1 MAINNKSYVYLSA
14 LLRAR
19 EAKMLNGEKAERILN
34 ASTFEES
41 AKQLV
46 DCGYPDMS
54 GMKIKDIDE
63 CLNNRRASIFSEISL
78 IVPDKSVV
86 EVFQMKYDYHNAK
99 VTIKANAMDIDRAD
113 LYSNSGR
120 FSPER
125 LENVIRE
132 DKYYDVPQIMGTAL
146 QEAKSYLAR
155 TGNPQ
160 HADFILDKAYFGE
173 LTIISKQL
181 ESPFIK
187 GYVQLLID
195 SYNFRSAIRTLRMHK
210 NIEFLRTALVDGGT
224 VSTERVLIAANS
236 GENLSSLY
244 ANTLLG
250 KAASLAASTASGGSQ
265 TAFEL
270 ACDNAVTAYL
280 INAKLVSFGAEP
292 VIAYLAA
299 TEGEITTVRMI
310 MTGKLAGIN
319 QENISERLRDLYA

>member
-1 MAINNKSYVYLSA
+1 MAINRKSYVYLSA

-54 GMKIKDIDE
+54 GMKINDIDK
-63 CLNNRRASIFSEISL
+63 CLNDRRATVFNEISL
-78 IVPDKSVV
+78 MIPDKSIV

-99 VTIKANAMDIDRAD
+99 VIIKSDAMEIDRSD
-113 LYSNSGR
+113 LLSNSGR
-120 FSPER
+120 ISPEK
-125 LENVIRE
+125 LVDAIKE
-132 DKYYDVPQIMGTAL
+132 DKYLDVSQIMGTAL
-146 QEAKSYLAR
+146 QEAKNYLAR

-160 HADFILDKAYFGE
+160 HADFILDKAYFEE
-173 LTIISKQL
+173 LDLIAKKL
-181 ESPFIK
+181 ESPFVTGYIK
-187 GYVQLLID
+187 LLID
-195 SYNFRSAIRTLRMHK
+195 SNNFRSAIRTLRMHK
-210 NIEFLRTALVDGGT
+210 NLDFLRTALVDGGT
-224 VSTERVLIAANS
+224 VSIERIISAANS
-236 GENLSSLY
+236 GENLAALY
-244 ANTLLG
+244 ANSLLA

-310 MTGKLAGIN
+310 MTSKLAGIN
-319 QENISERLRDLYA
+319 KEEISERLRDLYA